1 MRPEAIQ
8 SQELALKLLSHKKMA
23 AFSIEDYV
31 EKLNKKSGE
40 DFSYLLRV
48 VRAMLSFMEGPAHI
62 ALKKVVLSSLQQG
75 LVMMDKQSLLAVTRE
90 LLQGLKHRPQV
101 DLVSDLCDPLFIA
114 MISKLFGLDIPDREK
129 FLALIDATAAIT
141 EPLLPIRRLKALQ
154 NAFLSLRDMIN
165 GQWRTLSP
173 GILLAMQQQ
182 GDHLNQEELLILMA
196 TLVIASR
203 TTTETLAGIM
213 LENSKE
219 PGIRHV
225 LLSNPQW
232 VEEHIEGMVRLCAS
246 TEYLTRV
253 AKEPV
258 NLDDLAVAAEEQIL
272 IHVPSANRDPDYYPD
287 NRFSGLEHSRQC
299 RHIAFG
305 GGSHRCPGANLAKVV
320 LSAVIPI
327 IYSTLELIDIDPEA
341 VQYKKSTF
349 AKRPASIPAYV
360 C

>member
-1 MRPEAIQ
+1 
-8 SQELALKLLSHKKMA
+8 MA
-23 AFSIEDYV
+23 AFSIADYV
-31 EKLNKKSGE
+31 EKLNHESEE

-48 VRAMLSFMEGPAHI
+48 VRAMLSFMEGPAHL
-62 ALKKVVLSSLQQG
+62 ALKKVALSSLQQG
-75 LVMMDKQSLLAVTRE
+75 LVTMDKQSLLVAVRE
-90 LLQGLKHRPQV
+90 LLLQLKQRSQV
-101 DLVSDLCDPLFIA
+101 DLVCDLCDPLFIA

-141 EPLLPIRRLKALQ
+141 EPLLPIRRLKVLQ

-165 GQWRTLSP
+165 GQWRALRP

-182 GDHLNQEELLILMA
+182 GDHLDQEELLILMA

-203 TTTETLAGIM
+203 TTTETLAGI
-213 LENSKE
+213 LFENSKE
-219 PGIRHV
+219 PGFHHA
-225 LLSNPQW
+225 LLSDPQW

-258 NLDDLAVAAEEQIL
+258 QMDELSIAAEEQIL
-272 IHVPSANRDPDYYPD
+272 IHVPSANRDPNYYPD
-287 NRFSGLEHSRQC
+287 SCFSGLERSRQC

-305 GGSHRCPGANLAKVV
+305 GGSHRCPGANLAKVY
-320 LSAVIPI
+320 LSAVIPV
-327 IYSTLELIDIDPEA
+327 IYSTLTRIAINPET
-341 VQYKKSTF
+341 VRYKQSTF